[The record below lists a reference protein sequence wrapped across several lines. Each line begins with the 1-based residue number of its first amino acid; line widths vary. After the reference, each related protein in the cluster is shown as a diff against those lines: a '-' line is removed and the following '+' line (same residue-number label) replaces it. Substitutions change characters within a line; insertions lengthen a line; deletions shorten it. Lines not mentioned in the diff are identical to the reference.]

1 MSTDQRN
8 QGKNRS
14 HKERLR
20 TDFERTK
27 LDNVPGLSVEDRK
40 FIEIMDASMEKNK
53 SGSWVAPLERK
64 PEMKERYFGFMK
76 KLFDNQHAEPVPV
89 GELDS
94 PKPRWYLPH
103 FGVYHS
109 QKPHKIRVVFDS
121 AAEVDGVSLNKLLL
135 SGPDLTNSLL
145 GELLR
150 FRQNVTAFMADVEQ
164 MFHSFT
170 VKEEYRDFLRFLWY
184 KDNHPDGAVMEY

>member
-1 MSTDQRN
+1 
-8 QGKNRS
+8 
-14 HKERLR
+14 
-20 TDFERTK
+20 
-27 LDNVPGLSVEDRK
+27 
-40 FIEIMDASMEKNK
+40 
-53 SGSWVAPLERK
+53 
-64 PEMKERYFGFMK
+64 
-76 KLFDNQHAEPVPV
+76 
-89 GELDS
+89 
-94 PKPRWYLPH
+94 
-103 FGVYHS
+103 VYHS